1 MTDMSASVVICGAGI
16 AGVSTAYHLAVRQGV
31 KNVVLV
37 DERPPLTLTSD
48 KSTECYRN
56 WWPGPGDAM
65 VRFMNRSIDILE
77 ELAEASGNYFALS
90 RRGYVFLTADETR
103 AKSFIETAHSISA
116 LGAGPVR
123 VHEAGDSSYRSAPAE
138 GFKGQ
143 PSGADLLLGAEL
155 IREHFPFVTED
166 VVAMLHPRRCGW
178 LSAQQLGMY
187 LLEEARAHGVRLVS
201 GRVSGVSVRGGQV
214 ATVYVDGKGGATNLH
229 TDTFV
234 NAAGPF
240 IQRIG
245 AMLDVELPVFNE
257 LHAKVSFNDTI
268 GVVPREV
275 PMMIWSDPMHVPWSE
290 EERAELALDEET
302 GWLLEEFPGG
312 VHFRPEGLGQ
322 SQILL
327 LLWTYDI
334 EEQEPLWPP
343 TFDEAYPDIVM
354 RGLTRM
360 VPALSAYVERMGKP
374 VVDGGY
380 YCKTQENRPLIGTLP
395 VDGAY
400 IVGALS
406 GYGVMASQAAGE
418 LVSAY
423 ITGSDLPEYA
433 PSFALARYDDPG
445 YQALLSNWNATSG
458 QL

>member
-1 MTDMSASVVICGAGI
+1 MSDMTASVVICGAGI
-16 AGVSTAYHLAVRQGV
+16 AGVSVAYHLAVRQGV

-77 ELAEASGNYFALS
+77 ELADASDNYFGLN
-90 RRGYVFLTADETR
+90 RRGYVFLTADEAR
-103 AKSFIETAHSISA
+103 AESFAESAHSISA

-123 VHEAGDSSYRSAPAE
+123 VHEAGNSSYAPAPAE

-143 PSGADLLLGAEL
+143 PTGADLLLGAGL
-155 IREHFPFVTED
+155 IRQHFPFVTEE

-187 LLEEARAHGVRLVS
+187 LLEEARAHGARLIS
-201 GRVSGVSVRGGQV
+201 GRVNGVSLQGGRV
-214 ATVYVDGKGGATNLH
+214 ATVHVSDGSGELELH

-240 IQRIG
+240 IKRIG
-245 AMLDVELPVFNE
+245 TMLDVDLPVFNE
-257 LHAKVSFNDTI
+257 LHAKISFNDTLS
-268 GVVPREV
+268 VVPREV

-290 EERAELALDEET
+290 EERAELALDDEM
-302 GWLLEEFPGG
+302 GWLLEEFPAG

-322 SQILL
+322 SQVLL

-334 EEQEPLWPP
+334 EEQEPVWPP
-343 TFDEAYPDIVM
+343 TFDDAYPDIVM

-380 YCKTQENRPLIGTLP
+380 YCKTQENRPLICPLP
-395 VDGAY
+395 VGGAY
-400 IVGALS
+400 LVGALS

-418 LVSAY
+418 LIASY
-423 ITGSDLPEYA
+423 ITGNELPDYVSAFDLSRYEDPAYQTL
-433 PSFALARYDDPG
+433 LA
-445 YQALLSNWNATSG
+445 NWDATTG

>member
-1 MTDMSASVVICGAGI
+1 
-16 AGVSTAYHLAVRQGV
+16 
-31 KNVVLV
+31 
-37 DERPPLTLTSD
+37 
-48 KSTECYRN
+48 
-56 WWPGPGDAM
+56 
-65 VRFMNRSIDILE
+65 
-77 ELAEASGNYFALS
+77 
-90 RRGYVFLTADETR
+90 
-103 AKSFIETAHSISA
+103 
-116 LGAGPVR
+116 
-123 VHEAGDSSYRSAPAE
+123 
-138 GFKGQ
+138 
-143 PSGADLLLGAEL
+143 
-155 IREHFPFVTED
+155 
-166 VVAMLHPRRCGW
+166 
-178 LSAQQLGMY
+178 
-187 LLEEARAHGVRLVS
+187 
-201 GRVSGVSVRGGQV
+201 
-214 ATVYVDGKGGATNLH
+214 
-229 TDTFV
+229 
-234 NAAGPF
+234 
-240 IQRIG
+240 
-245 AMLDVELPVFNE
+245 MLDVELPVFNE

>member
-1 MTDMSASVVICGAGI
+1 MSDMTASVVICGAGI
-16 AGVSTAYHLAVRQGV
+16 AGVSAAYHLAVRHGV

-77 ELAEASGNYFALS
+77 ELADASGNYFALN

-103 AKSFIETAHSISA
+103 AESFVESAHSISA

-123 VHEAGDSSYRSAPAE
+123 VHKTGNSSYRPAQAE
-138 GFKGQ
+138 GFKDQ
-143 PSGADLLLGAEL
+143 PTGADILLGAEL
-155 IREHFPFVTED
+155 IREYFPFVTDE
-166 VVAMLHPRRCGW
+166 VVAVLHPRRCGW

-187 LLEEARAHGVRLVS
+187 LLEEARAHGARLMS
-201 GRVSGVSVRGGQV
+201 GQVTGVSVRGGRV
-214 ATVYVDGKGGATNLH
+214 ATVHVSRDGGAAHLH

-234 NAAGPF
+234 NAAGPL
-240 IQRIG
+240 IKRVG
-245 AMLDVELPVFNE
+245 AMLNVELPVFNE
-257 LHAKVSFNDTI
+257 LHAKVSFNDTM

-290 EERAELALDEET
+290 EERADLALDEET
-302 GWLLEEFPGG
+302 RWLLDEFPAG

-322 SQILL
+322 SQVLL

-334 EEQEPLWPP
+334 EEQEPVWPP
-343 TFDEAYPDIVM
+343 TFDDAYPDIVM

-360 VPALSAYVERMGKP
+360 VPALSAYLERMGKP

-380 YCKTQENRPLIGTLP
+380 YCKTQENRPLIGALP

-400 IVGALS
+400 VTGALS

-418 LVSAY
+418 LLAAT
-423 ITGSDLPEYA
+423 ITGQDLPEYA
-433 PSFALARYDDPG
+433 PAFALTRYEDPG
-445 YQALLSNWNATSG
+445 YRALLANWDATSG